1 MAAAIVLELLDS
13 TVVIERACAGT
24 SERDRCGEGSTL
36 YCAKWHTVCS
46 PLASRARADALRP
59 LRARPRLGEYCI
71 FVCSLT
77 NALEA
82 MIYRDTDTKVRR

>member
-46 PLASRARADALRP
+46 PLASRARRRFATT
-59 LRARPRLGEYCI
+59 ARSPGSESIAFSFCA
-71 FVCSLT
+71 LT

>member
-46 PLASRARADALRP
+46 PLASRARRRFASHCAL
-59 LRARPRLGEYCI
+59 PRLGEYCI
-71 FVCSLT
+71 FVCALT